1 MNRSSSYYRS
11 TGNSLTIREQG
22 ERERESGGIRES
34 KFVADRDLRDAG
46 CFLEIG
52 KFVPVRCEERCE

>member
-1 MNRSSSYYRS
+1 MN
-11 TGNSLTIREQG
+11 
-22 ERERESGGIRES
+22 RERESGGIRES

-52 KFVPVRCEERCE
+52 KFVPVRCEEGCE